1 MRLKRIRLDSGDFA
15 KDNQK
20 LFLQLRD
27 ISNPAN
33 EPPLSHHGA
42 SMQPSAFARQRPRQ
56 SYSEVYM
63 SDIRSAYTDSLNFY
77 GKHSPREL
85 AETYGTPLYVYN
97 ENVLRQRCRDL
108 MTLSSHPGFGV
119 NYSVKANANPAL
131 LKIIREE
138 GLVVDAMSPG
148 ELFMDDL
155 AGFKPHEI
163 LYISNNN
170 SDAELQ
176 NALVHDLLVSVDS
189 LSQLDTLGR
198 LNHGG
203 RVMVRFNPGIGA
215 GHHAKVVTAGKET
228 KFGVTPD
235 QMGEV
240 FALLARHEL
249 TLVGI
254 NQHIG
259 SLFMEPDGYLNAAQ
273 VLLGLA
279 ETLPDMA
286 LGKLEIIDFGGGFG
300 IPYHKYEGEA
310 RLDMNDLGR
319 RLHAMISSWA
329 VQNAYMGRFLV
340 EPGRYV
346 AAECGVL
353 LGRVHAVKNNGDK
366 RYVGTNLGFNVLV
379 RPAMYD
385 SFHDVE
391 IYRGQS
397 GAEEDGPMPQTIVGN
412 ICESGDI
419 LAKNRLLPV
428 MREGDVLGMLDAG
441 AYGLVMASNYNQRRR
456 PAEVLIRGDGAARLI
471 RRRETL
477 EDLARCF
484 DDPLSPKYGPRRRM
498 GGLHAHA

>member
-1 MRLKRIRLDSGDFA
+1 
-15 KDNQK
+15 
-20 LFLQLRD
+20 
-27 ISNPAN
+27 
-33 EPPLSHHGA
+33 
-42 SMQPSAFARQRPRQ
+42 
-56 SYSEVYM
+56 M
-63 SDIRSAYTDSLNFY
+63 SDIRSAYTDSLHFY
-77 GKHSPREL
+77 GRHTPREL

-108 MTLSSHPGFGV
+108 TALSGQPGFGV
-119 NYSVKANANPAL
+119 NYSIKANANPVL
-131 LKIIREE
+131 LRMIREE

-148 ELFMDDL
+148 ELFMNDL
-155 AGFKPHEI
+155 AGFTPAEI

-170 SDAELQ
+170 SDTELQ
-176 NALVHDLLVSVDS
+176 NALVHGLLVSVDS

-198 LNHGG
+198 LNRGG
-203 RVMVRFNPGIGA
+203 KVMVRFNPGIGA

-235 QMGEV
+235 KIDEV

-249 TLVGI
+249 TLAGI

-259 SLFMEPDGYLNAAQ
+259 SLFMEPDGYLNAAR
-273 VLLGLA
+273 VLLDLA
-279 ETLPDMA
+279 ETLPDGA
-286 LGKLEIIDFGGGFG
+286 LDRLEIIDFGGGFG

-310 RLDMNDLGR
+310 RLDMADLGR
-319 RLHAMISSWA
+319 RLHAMISGWA
-329 VQNAYMGRFLV
+329 ASAGYAGRFLV

-366 RYVGTNLGFNVLV
+366 RYVGTDLGFNVLV

-391 IYRGQS
+391 IYRGEK
-397 GAEEDGPMPQTIVGN
+397 GAADAEPMRQTIVGN

-419 LAKNRLLPV
+419 LAKDRLLPV
-428 MREGDVLGMLDAG
+428 MREGDVLGILDAG
-441 AYGLVMASNYNQRRR
+441 AYGFTMASNYNQRRR
-456 PAEVLIRGDGAARLI
+456 PAEVLIQSDGTARLI

-477 EDLARCF
+477 EDLARCL
-484 DDPLSPKYGPRRRM
+484 D
-498 GGLHAHA
+498 GLL

>member
-1 MRLKRIRLDSGDFA
+1 
-15 KDNQK
+15 
-20 LFLQLRD
+20 
-27 ISNPAN
+27 
-33 EPPLSHHGA
+33 
-42 SMQPSAFARQRPRQ
+42 
-56 SYSEVYM
+56 M
-63 SDIRSAYTDSLNFY
+63 SDIRSAYTDSLHFY
-77 GKHSPREL
+77 GRHTPREL

-108 MTLSSHPGFGV
+108 TALSGQPGFGV
-119 NYSVKANANPAL
+119 NYSIKANANPVL
-131 LKIIREE
+131 LRMIREE

-148 ELFMDDL
+148 ELFMNDL
-155 AGFKPHEI
+155 AGFTPAEI

-170 SDAELQ
+170 SDTELQ
-176 NALVHDLLVSVDS
+176 NALVHGLLVSVDS

-198 LNHGG
+198 LNRGG
-203 RVMVRFNPGIGA
+203 KVMVRFNPGIGA

-235 QMGEV
+235 KMDEV

-249 TLVGI
+249 TLAGI

-259 SLFMEPDGYLNAAQ
+259 SLFMEPDGYLNAAR
-273 VLLGLA
+273 VLLDLA
-279 ETLPDMA
+279 ETLPDGA
-286 LGKLEIIDFGGGFG
+286 LDRLEIIDFGGGFG

-310 RLDMNDLGR
+310 RLDMADLGR
-319 RLHAMISSWA
+319 RLHAMISGWA
-329 VQNAYMGRFLV
+329 ASAGYKGRFLV

-366 RYVGTNLGFNVLV
+366 RYVGTDLGFNVLV

-391 IYRGQS
+391 IYRGEK
-397 GAEEDGPMPQTIVGN
+397 GAADAEPMRQTIVGN

-419 LAKNRLLPV
+419 LAKDRLLPV
-428 MREGDVLGMLDAG
+428 MREGDVLGILDAG
-441 AYGLVMASNYNQRRR
+441 AYGFTMASNYNQRRR
-456 PAEVLIRGDGAARLI
+456 PAEVLIQSDGTACLI

-477 EDLARCF
+477 EDLARCL
-484 DDPLSPKYGPRRRM
+484 D
-498 GGLHAHA
+498 GLL